1 MARFN
6 CHVLPLVKGII
17 LGKIGVKVSMK
28 RKHGIAILLVLLLLV
43 LSACG
48 GGAGDNSGSGGSSG
62 TTAATDSESPGNS
75 STNTGSSDSGSAPD
89 KVELRISWWGNA
101 ERANLYDQILDMY
114 ESQNPHVTTIREWTS
129 FNDYWPKLAT
139 QVAGGNVPDIFSLHV
154 LLYGGDYAKRNVL
167 EPLQP
172 YVDQGLINLDN
183 WDQAVIDAGKLDGV
197 LYALP
202 KGVTSS
208 ALIFNTTM
216 IKNAGL
222 DLPQIGTLGEFKDY
236 LQQLRDKLPKDQ
248 YPIID
253 GSFDDHYIES
263 YVRSKG
269 KSFLSSDGGS
279 LGFDKE
285 DLQEFWSYWD
295 EFRQLGLAV
304 PVELTVE
311 YTGQPAENSL
321 FAKQRVAIDLKP
333 SNHGKI
339 YSRNM
344 PDVEINML
352 RTPSADNAR
361 FRSGEN
367 MQAPSWVI
375 SNQSQHKEEAAK
387 LISWFVNEVEAQK
400 IYALE
405 NGIPGSKT
413 VREALMPDLH
423 PMDIEAIK
431 HSETISPDLPPTDYR
446 QEGATE
452 VFTLYKKYLEQ
463 LAFGRMSVEQAVD
476 GFFQEAESVL
486 KSY

>member
-1 MARFN
+1 
-6 CHVLPLVKGII
+6 
-17 LGKIGVKVSMK
+17 MK
-28 RKHGIAILLVLLLLV
+28 RKHGIAILLVILLLV

-48 GGAGDNSGSGGSSG
+48 GGSKDNAKSGGSSDSTSQG
-62 TTAATDSESPGNS
+62 AASSNNA
-75 STNTGSSDSGSAPD
+75 STNSGSSNSGGSNET
-89 KVELRISWWGNA
+89 VELRISWWGNA
-101 ERANLYDQILDMY
+101 ERAKLYDQILDLY
-114 ESQNPHVTTIREWTS
+114 ESQNPHLKTIREWTS

-154 LLYGGDYAKRNVL
+154 LLYGGDYGSKNVL

-172 YVDQGLINLDN
+172 YVDQGLINLDD
-183 WDQAVIDAGKLDGV
+183 WDPAVVDAGKLDGV

-216 IKNAGL
+216 IRNAGL
-222 DLPQIGTLGEFKDY
+222 DLPAEVGTLGEFKAY
-236 LQQLRDKLPKDQ
+236 LQQLRDKLPQDQ

-253 GSFDDHYIES
+253 ASFDDHYIES
-263 YVRSKG
+263 YMRSKG
-269 KSFLSSDGGS
+269 KSFLSDDGTR

-285 DLQEFWSYWD
+285 DLKEFWNYWD
-295 EFRQLGLAV
+295 EFRKLGLTV
-304 PVELTVE
+304 PVQLTVE

-321 FAKQRVAIDLKP
+321 FAKQRIAIDLKP

-352 RTPSADNAR
+352 RTPSADN
-361 FRSGEN
+361 FQFKSGEN
-367 MQAPSWVI
+367 LQAPSWVI
-375 SNQSQHKEEAAK
+375 SNKSQHKEEAAK
-387 LISWFVNEVEAQK
+387 LINWFVNDVEAQK

-405 NGIPGSKT
+405 NGIPGSKKI
-413 VREALMPDLH
+413 REALKPDLH
-423 PMDIEAIK
+423 PMDVEAIQ
-431 HSETISPDLPPTDYR
+431 HADTISPDLPPTDYR
-446 QEGATE
+446 KEGASE

-463 LAFGRMSVEQAVD
+463 LAFERMTVDEAVD

-486 KSY
+486 KR